1 MSKNRLTGPGGF
13 IDISQSTNNICFM
26 STFTAK
32 GLEVSFDE
40 EAGSIS
46 IVKEGSIRK
55 FVNDV
60 YERTFSGIE
69 SSRRGQKV
77 YYVTERAV
85 FRRTGAHDTIEL
97 IEIAPGIDLE
107 RDILSQMEFTPIIS
121 EDLKIMDKRLFKKD
135 QMGFSLFG
143 SLEERCS
150 YHSDDHLMFI
160 DLFGVSLRTKAE
172 VDWFIVSGSP
182 YLLFSFLQS
191 FDVH

>member
-1 MSKNRLTGPGGF
+1 
-13 IDISQSTNNICFM
+13 
-26 STFTAK
+26 
-32 GLEVSFDE
+32 
-40 EAGSIS
+40 
-46 IVKEGSIRK
+46 
-55 FVNDV
+55 
-60 YERTFSGIE
+60 
-69 SSRRGQKV
+69 
-77 YYVTERAV
+77 
-85 FRRTGAHDTIEL
+85 
-97 IEIAPGIDLE
+97 
-107 RDILSQMEFTPIIS
+107 MEFTPIIS
-121 EDLKIMDKRLFKKD
+121 EDLKILDKRLFKKD